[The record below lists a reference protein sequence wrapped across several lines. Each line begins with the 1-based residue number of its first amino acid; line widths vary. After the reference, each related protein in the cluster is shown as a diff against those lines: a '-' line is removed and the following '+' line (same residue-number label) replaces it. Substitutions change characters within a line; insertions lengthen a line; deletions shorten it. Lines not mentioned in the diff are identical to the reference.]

1 MRGICA
7 TAALMVALPWS
18 AARAEAPKAEA
29 AKAVETA
36 IRNALNGAGPGIDAC
51 VERYL
56 VEVPAADGKATLD
69 FTVAKTGLVE
79 KCVIDAPLENARSL
93 RDCLER
99 TGKGIK
105 FPTPG
110 EGGATLKVS
119 AVVKKGAKFRI
130 PAPDEKPPTDE
141 GQKDEGFVQFF
152 PTGWVTPQ

>member
-7 TAALMVALPWS
+7 TAALFVAWPLG
-18 AARAEAPKAEA
+18 AAWAEPPKGD

-36 IRNALNGAGPGIDAC
+36 IRTALNAAGPAIDAC

-56 VEVPAADGKATLD
+56 VEAPAADGKATLN

-79 KCVIDAPLENARSL
+79 KCVIDAPMENARSL
-93 RDCLER
+93 RECLER
-99 TGKGIK
+99 SGKAIK

-110 EGGATLKVS
+110 EGGATLKVT
-119 AVVKKGAKFRI
+119 ALVKKGAKFRI

-141 GQKDEGFVQFF
+141 GPKDEGFVQFF
-152 PTGWVTPQ
+152 PAGWVTPQ